1 MGVFFAGVGEKK
13 KKVGLILKFKA
24 HISKYVRHIFEG
36 SESACLQAFGSGRI
50 GVLGFNILRFVDY
63 QNVNY
68 PRVMHDNFHA
78 LHTFN
83 FFCGRGA
90 SAVCVN
96 RGLFLNVLCF
106 LESKKKTCPT

>member
-36 SESACLQAFGSGRI
+36 SESACLLAFGSSRL
-50 GVLGFNILRFVDY
+50 GVLGFNILRFVDCR
-63 QNVNY
+63 NVNY

-83 FFCGRGA
+83 FFAAVGRA
-90 SAVCVN
+90 RFA
-96 RGLFLNVLCF
+96 
-106 LESKKKTCPT
+106 

>member
-1 MGVFFAGVGEKK
+1 MFFAAIGEKK
-13 KKVGLILKFKA
+13 KKFPLIIKFNP
-24 HISKYVRHIFEG
+24 HISKYDLQINEG
-36 SESACLQAFGSGRI
+36 SESACLQAFGSSRL

-83 FFCGRGA
+83 FFAAVGRA
-90 SAVCVN
+90 RFA
-96 RGLFLNVLCF
+96 
-106 LESKKKTCPT
+106 

>member
-13 KKVGLILKFKA
+13 KKVGHILKFKA

-36 SESACLQAFGSGRI
+36 TESACLQAFGSGRI
-50 GVLGFNILRFVDY
+50 GVLGFNILRFVDCR
-63 QNVNY
+63 NVNY

-83 FFCGRGA
+83 FFAAVGRA
-90 SAVCVN
+90 RFA
-96 RGLFLNVLCF
+96 
-106 LESKKKTCPT
+106 